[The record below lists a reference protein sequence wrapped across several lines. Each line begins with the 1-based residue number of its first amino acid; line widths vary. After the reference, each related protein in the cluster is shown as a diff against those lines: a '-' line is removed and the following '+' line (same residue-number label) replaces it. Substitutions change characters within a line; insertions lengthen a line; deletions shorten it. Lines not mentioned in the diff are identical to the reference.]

1 MQYAFRQNS
10 DFDKYK
16 ALEMIESLKNAALDV
31 RDKKA
36 DYFSTVHSKLLE
48 RITKPTEQFKSYVLS
63 LLGDRDYEKVVEAVS
78 KVDKAFTQETPVA
91 PPIPPSS
98 MVSYDSG
105 HPAPSHYGFSSPMYS
120 PLRQSGVTNLSS
132 TFSRP
137 APYFPPH
144 CYHYNPRPHYTGRG
158 SWGGRLTLC
167 SYCERYGHTFSN
179 CHRREFDENR
189 PAKQE
194 GKHNTGR

>member
-91 PPIPPSS
+91 PPIPPHQWFL
-98 MVSYDSG
+98 MTL
-105 HPAPSHYGFSSPMYS
+105 AT
-120 PLRQSGVTNLSS
+120 Q
-132 TFSRP
+132 
-137 APYFPPH
+137 PPH
-144 CYHYNPRPHYTGRG
+144 IMVFPH
-158 SWGGRLTLC
+158 LC
-167 SYCERYGHTFSN
+167 IPPSGN
-179 CHRREFDENR
+179 LV
-189 PAKQE
+189 
-194 GKHNTGR
+194 

>member
-78 KVDKAFTQETPVA
+78 KVDKAFTQVTPVA
-91 PPIPPSS
+91 PPIPPHHWFL
-98 MVSYDSG
+98 MTL
-105 HPAPSHYGFSSPMYS
+105 AT
-120 PLRQSGVTNLSS
+120 Q
-132 TFSRP
+132 
-137 APYFPPH
+137 PPH
-144 CYHYNPRPHYTGRG
+144 IMVFPH
-158 SWGGRLTLC
+158 LC
-167 SYCERYGHTFSN
+167 IPPSGN
-179 CHRREFDENR
+179 LV
-189 PAKQE
+189 
-194 GKHNTGR
+194 